1 VAGIGC
7 RVIFK
12 IRSQGVGECGVDARS
27 HRVHTVHGGRTSGCL
42 RHGSSLVVDDD
53 GVDDLSSPAIRVF
66 E

>member
-1 VAGIGC
+1 
-7 RVIFK
+7 
-12 IRSQGVGECGVDARS
+12 VDARS